1 MARKK
6 GGGDE
11 GGGQEWMNTYS
22 DLVTLLMTF
31 FVLLF
36 SMSSVDAEKW
46 EAFVK
51 AFNKA
56 GDQTAQIVINADNAD
71 GDAPVTNGGDA
82 YQIQD
87 NEGDELATLPTDF
100 DELFAYLKDFV
111 EQSGLDSSVEV
122 MTDGQNAVY
131 IRFQNNIFFAPDKS
145 DLLPDG
151 LYILD
156 FLGDCLA
163 AVQDQIYVI
172 SINGHTAD
180 VGFDDYAVSEWM
192 LSSERAGR
200 VADYLDADKHV
211 DPTKLRPM
219 GYGKSFPVADN
230 STEEG
235 KQENRRVD
243 MTIVR
248 DSSANTGLEQQLAS
262 LFDPSQFPKPG
273 SLQDIWEADTT
284 PGTHDLPTGAEDIL
298 EQLIRDAAAEQAATA
313 PDANAAPAPDANVT
327 PAPNDGGG
335 TVIPPPDAAG
345 GQTAPIAGTQE

>member
-22 DLVTLLMTF
+22 DLVTLLMCF

-51 AFNKA
+51 AFTREGA
-56 GDQTAQIVINADNAD
+56 DTSQIVIAPQDD
-71 GDAPVTNGGDA
+71 QGDAPVTNGGDA
-82 YQIQD
+82 YQMEANDGTEI
-87 NEGDELATLPTDF
+87 ATLPTDF
-100 DELFAYLKDFV
+100 DDLFAYLKEFI
-111 EQSGLDSSVEV
+111 EESGLDSSVEV
-122 MTDGQNAVY
+122 MTDGENAVY
-131 IRFQNNIFFAPDKS
+131 IRFQNNIFFAPDAS

-180 VGFDDYAVSEWM
+180 VGIENYAVSEWM

-200 VADYLDADKHV
+200 VADYLDATKHV
-211 DPTKLRPM
+211 DATKLRPM

-230 STEEG
+230 STDEG
-235 KQENRRVD
+235 RQENRRVD

-248 DSSANTGLEQQLAS
+248 EAETNSNIEQQLAS

-273 SLQDIWEADTT
+273 SLEDIWAADTT
-284 PGTHDLPTGAEDIL
+284 PGTHELPENAENIL
-298 EQLIRDAAAEQAATA
+298 ESLLQGQMGTGT
-313 PDANAAPAPDANVT
+313 T
-327 PAPNDGGG
+327 PATPATPDTPATDGGGAVIPPPESTAG
-335 TVIPPPDAAG
+335 TVIPPPD
-345 GQTAPIAGTQE
+345 TT

>member
-22 DLVTLLMTF
+22 DLVTLLMCF

-36 SMSSVDAEKW
+36 SMSSIDAEKW
-46 EAFVK
+46 AAFVK
-51 AFNKA
+51 AFVREGA
-56 GDQTAQIVINADNAD
+56 DTSQIVIDPSD
-71 GDAPVTNGGDA
+71 DLGDAPVTNNGDA
-82 YQIQD
+82 YQIEAND
-87 NEGDELATLPTDF
+87 GEELATLPTDF
-100 DELFAYLKDFV
+100 DELFAYLKEFV
-111 EQSGLDSSVEV
+111 EESGLDSSVEV
-122 MTDGQNAVY
+122 MTDGENAVY
-131 IRFQNNIFFAPDKS
+131 IRFQNNIFFAPDAS
-145 DLLPDG
+145 NLLPDG

-180 VGFDDYAVSEWM
+180 VGIDNYAVSEWM

-200 VADYLDADKHV
+200 VADYLDAEKNV
-211 DPTKLRPM
+211 DATKLRPM

-235 KQENRRVD
+235 RQENRRVD

-248 DSSANTGLEQQLAS
+248 EGEANTGLEQQLAS

-273 SLQDIWEADTT
+273 SLEDIWAADTT
-284 PGTHDLPTGAEDIL
+284 PGIHELPDNAENILDNLLQGQTGA
-298 EQLIRDAAAEQAATA
+298 A
-313 PDANAAPAPDANVT
+313 AAPAT
-327 PAPNDGGG
+327 PEPNAAPNDGGG
-335 TVIPPPDAAG
+335 TVIPPPEAAG
-345 GQTAPIAGTQE
+345 GQTPTAGTQE

>member
-22 DLVTLLMTF
+22 DLVTLLMCF

-51 AFNKA
+51 AFNKM
-56 GDQTAQIVINADNAD
+56 GDQTSQIVINANDD
-71 GDAPVTNGGDA
+71 EGDAPITNSGDA
-82 YQIQD
+82 YQMEVND
-87 NEGDELATLPTDF
+87 GEELATLPTDF
-100 DELFAYLKDFV
+100 DELFAFLKEFV
-111 EQSGLDSSVEV
+111 EESGLDSSVEV
-122 MTDGQNAVY
+122 MTDGENAVY
-131 IRFQNNIFFAPDKS
+131 IRFQNNVFFAADAS

-151 LYILD
+151 LYILN

-200 VADYLDADKHV
+200 VADYLDSEKHV
-211 DPTKLRPM
+211 DATKLRPM

-230 STEEG
+230 STDEG
-235 KQENRRVD
+235 RQQNRRVD

-248 DSSANTGLEQQLAS
+248 EAETNSNIEQQLAS

-273 SLQDIWEADTT
+273 SLQDIWAADTT
-284 PGTHDLPTGAEDIL
+284 PGTTELPENMEDIL
-298 EQLIRDAAAEQAATA
+298 ENLIHNETQSQTTTPNANTT
-313 PDANAAPAPDANVT
+313 PD
-327 PAPNDGGG
+327 DGGGAVIPPPESTAG
-335 TVIPPPDAAG
+335 TVIPPPDATG
-345 GQTAPIAGTQE
+345 GQTPAEGTQE

>member
-22 DLVTLLMTF
+22 DLVTLLMCF

-36 SMSSVDAEKW
+36 SMSSIDAEKW
-46 EAFVK
+46 AAFVK
-51 AFNKA
+51 AFVREGA
-56 GDQTAQIVINADNAD
+56 DTSQIVISPEDD
-71 GDAPVTNGGDA
+71 LGDAPVTNGGDA
-82 YQIQD
+82 FQMEANDGTEQ
-87 NEGDELATLPTDF
+87 ATLPTDF

-111 EQSGLDSSVEV
+111 EESGLDSSVEV
-122 MTDGQNAVY
+122 MTDGENAVY

-151 LYILD
+151 LYILN

-211 DPTKLRPM
+211 DATKLRPM

-235 KQENRRVD
+235 RQENRRVD

-248 DSSANTGLEQQLAS
+248 EGEANTGLEQQLAS

-273 SLQDIWEADTT
+273 SLEDIWSADTT
-284 PGTHDLPTGAEDIL
+284 PGTHELPDNAEDIL
-298 EQLIRDAAAEQAATA
+298 EHLLQSPGGTTTTPAA
-313 PDANAAPAPDANVT
+313 PDANAAPNEV
-327 PAPNDGGG
+327 GG
-335 TVIPPPDAAG
+335 TVIPPPDTTA